1 MRGMRLTDR
10 RNKILELLAWQEE
23 LPVSQLISVL
33 QVSHETVRKDLIEM
47 ERQGLVRRTH
57 GRVSLVRNS
66 EKQDDEI
73 SRRAFLNQEAKE
85 RIAAEV
91 VRHVPEGDF
100 SVGLDVGNTTWHV
113 AKQLVKRQDITVVTN
128 SLDIAQLYAQEKNS
142 GIQCTGGT
150 LRVFDNGFYGYWTR
164 ENLKSINMCVSVLGT
179 SGIMELDGIGAVSFD
194 DRDVKKLYVKN
205 SQFVIAAFDS
215 SKCTR
220 GTMVEGVPWS
230 DIDLVVTDEAM
241 PEEDRRRIRQQT
253 ELIIV

>member
-33 QVSHETVRKDLIEM
+33 QVSDETVRKDLIEM

-220 GTMVEGVPWS
+220 GS